1 MNPQGEGN
9 SVSTSDAPIVD
20 AFEFFRNQPS
30 LDEVAEYVT
39 LNLLGEYSA
48 IATVISSIESD
59 GTLRLAGSF
68 GVDRDQRARMS
79 RVPLGEEHCLM
90 CAALR
95 KGGPLIV
102 HGSDEEAQSYPGL
115 RLNHPGAVQIALP
128 LDLPHRRVG
137 AMTVVFDKDGRVDT
151 CLEGLRQFADA
162 VSLYLA
168 LCTPAHQGSDR
179 GDGHGE
185 LSPNRSAG
193 RRDPGT
199 GFTMAD
205 WEAMDPVAATVQGL
219 TERQMQVLRLMAEN
233 MTNSQIATRIG
244 YSDSTV
250 RQETMAIYRYLSVA
264 DRHEA
269 VRVALSRGILT
280 PEHSRAG

>member
-1 MNPQGEGN
+1 M
-9 SVSTSDAPIVD
+9 STSNAPIID
-20 AFEFFRNQPS
+20 AFSFFRNQPS
-30 LDEVAEYVT
+30 LDEVAEHVT
-39 LNLLGEYSA
+39 LNLLGEHSA
-48 IATVISSIESD
+48 IATVISSIDSD

-68 GVDRDQRARMS
+68 GLTRDQRLNMARI
-79 RVPLGEEHCLM
+79 PLSQHGCLM

-95 KGGPLIV
+95 KGDPIIV
-102 HGSDEEAQSYPGL
+102 SEGDDEAQEHQSML
-115 RLNHPGAVQIALP
+115 RMGKSGSVQVAIP

-137 AMTVVFDKDGRVDT
+137 AMKVVFERDGQTDEYFR
-151 CLEGLRQFADA
+151 LLRMFADG

-168 LCTPAHQGSDR
+168 LSTPAHQGSDR

-205 WEAMDPVAATVQGL
+205 WEAMDPVAPTVPSL

-269 VRVALSRGILT
+269 VRVALSRGILS
-280 PEHSRAG
+280 PDHSRAG